1 MKKLLAIILTICML
15 ASMLCIGTFAALLE
29 TLDAAP
35 VSAVLRVSALK
46 KDGVT
51 IDVLQDYYVFED
63 GWNYAMEIAG
73 DKAAMRKAD
82 YDRIIVDLY
91 TDWNAD
97 DEGGFTDDWSNGPG
111 FDNDTIYVPAEA
123 KVTLNLNGHT
133 INRGLT
139 KDVDDGEV
147 MFIND
152 NADVIINDGTI
163 TGGYSNSEGGGLY
176 IEGGANVTLN
186 NVHVD
191 GNAVVGDDGSGIY
204 LYGGATLIMNGG
216 SLSNNFL
223 DEKWIF
229 VDVIEPFGT
238 LCAVDSTVILNN
250 VIIDGNYT
258 ASYQAKGLILHAT
271 RSIVKMNQCTVSG
284 NLAKGN
290 ITEEAI
296 YVKDSSLTIT
306 DTNFTNNNTLPI
318 PKNYALFPYLFC
330 VEDSDLSMAGGNI
343 TGNGGD
349 NLFYFED
356 SRADI
361 KGVTITDN
369 TAGVMRVDNDNEV
382 VNVAECTLGNN
393 IPKDDKAAIV
403 IKNPG
408 NVTMVDCVLGDT
420 TFSNREYLKIT
431 TSGVS
436 KDEAVI
442 GIDLLRAD
450 GTSITGGYYKDF
462 VSGWSFAMEC
472 VQTNAYDR
480 LIIDLY
486 ADWNSN
492 AYGVVTIPEAA
503 RVTLN
508 LNGHKIDRA
517 TEVGNWNGEVLYVSA
532 NADVIINEGAIK
544 GGHSRTGAGGIHI
557 KDNARVILNNVNVDD
572 NRASGSNGAAI
583 AVYNGATLVMNGGS
597 LSDNAMESEMIVI
610 LLPLIPVYPYGTL
623 YVNDATATL
632 NNVTISGNRVS
643 NTEAEGAAIYADNS
657 TVTMNDCVVSGNI
670 DVEAAYYA
678 ESVIG
683 GEDSTFII
691 NNTDFIDNGDV
702 SDTKDP
708 DYCSLFDLV
717 DCKLTMVGG
726 TITDNHADKIFY
738 LDDTEADITEV
749 AITGNA
755 SIILDVDNSSA
766 KVTLTECTLGNN
778 EPIKEEYDVIVDTEG
793 TLVLTDCDLGDTIF
807 EDKGMIAGVGSL
819 VGEGSLAMIVSF
831 MALIA
836 SVASILVNVAS
847 NKKKDNSASV
857 SKSADGED
865 EE

>member
-1 MKKLLAIILTICML
+1 MKKILSILITICLLASALSL
-15 ASMLCIGTFAALLE
+15 SAFAALLTE
-29 TLDAAP
+29 FDAAP
-35 VSAVLRVSALK
+35 VDAVLRISALK
-46 KDGVT
+46 SGETTPVIIGEYT
-51 IDVLQDYYVFED
+51 NFED
-63 GWNYAMEIAG
+63 GWNDAMELAK
-73 DKAAMRKAD
+73 DKAGMRKAD
-82 YDRIIVDLY
+82 YDRIVVDLY
-91 TDWNAD
+91 TDWKAD
-97 DEGGFTDDWSNGPG
+97 NEGRFSDDWNNGPG

-258 ASYQAKGLILHAT
+258 VSYQAKGLILHAT

-284 NLAKGN
+284 NLAKGT

-306 DTNFTNNNTLPI
+306 DTNFTNNNTLPV

-382 VNVAECTLGNN
+382 VNMAECTLGNN

-450 GTSITGGYYKDF
+450 GTSITSGYYKDF

-486 ADWNSN
+486 ADWNTN
-492 AYGVVTIPEAA
+492 AHGAIEIPENTRVTI
-503 RVTLN
+503 N
-508 LNGHKIDRA
+508 LNGHTINRGLAECKL
-517 TEVGNWNGEVLYVSA
+517 NGEVVCVSP
-532 NADVIINEGAIK
+532 NAVLTINDGTIT
-544 GGHSRTGAGGIHI
+544 GGFSGVGAGGIHVET
-557 KDNARVILNNVNVDD
+557 DATVILNNVHVDGNTVED
-572 NRASGSNGAAI
+572 DDGAAI
-583 AVYNGATLVMNGGS
+583 ALYDGAVLVMNGGS
-597 LSDNAMESEMIVI
+597 ISDNYMRRTWEEFVG
-610 LLPLIPVYPYGTL
+610 VFPYGSL
-623 YVNDATATL
+623 YVNDSTATL
-632 NNVTISGNRVS
+632 NGVTISNNHTASRLG
-643 NTEAEGAAIYADNS
+643 EGMAVYAVNS
-657 TVTMNDCVVSGNI
+657 TVTLNACTVTDNGLKSTRSAVATSVVTAVDSKLIVTNTDFTGNGCH
-670 DVEAAYYA
+670 DPEDDGSHLFYM
-678 ESVIG
+678 
-683 GEDSTFII
+683 EDSSLTMEGGNVTG
-691 NNTDFIDNGDV
+691 NNTDKLFLFKE
-702 SDTKDP
+702 SD
-708 DYCSLFDLV
+708 
-717 DCKLTMVGG
+717 
-726 TITDNHADKIFY
+726 
-738 LDDTEADITEV
+738 ADIKNVTV
-749 AITGNA
+749 A
-755 SIILDVDNSSA
+755 DNESVVLNVENNSA
-766 KVTLTECTLGNN
+766 QVTLTECILGGNAFS
-778 EPIKEEYDVIVDTEG
+778 EGGAGVVVETAG
-793 TLVLTDCDLGDTIF
+793 TLVLTDCDLGDTDF
-807 EDKGMIAGVGSL
+807 ENKSMVTGVGSIF
-819 VGEGSLAMIVSF
+819 GEGSLTTIFVIIALIDSIVSIYMIVLYKKKNAVS
-831 MALIA
+831 A
-836 SVASILVNVAS
+836 NVAE
-847 NKKKDNSASV
+847 
-857 SKSADGED
+857 GE
-865 EE
+865 E